1 MSLNKTTIIGHIGKD
16 AEVKDFGNNKVIN
29 FSVAVTRKWKNKSG
43 EEQSK
48 TTWFEVS
55 KWGNNVTLSNY
66 LTKGTQVYVEGE
78 IEADAFVSNQDGE
91 AKGVLRLNAF
101 NIQLLGSNRGKS
113 NQTVEPKDDY
123 ELKPEE
129 EDESDLPF

>member
-1 MSLNKTTIIGHIGKD
+1 MSLNKTQIIGHIGKD
-16 AEVKDFGNNKVIN
+16 AEVKDFGNNQVIN
-29 FSVAVTRKWKNKSG
+29 FSVAVTKKWKNKSG

-55 KWGNNVTLSNY
+55 KWGNNTTLSNY

-78 IEADAFVSNQDGE
+78 IESDAFVSNQSGE

-113 NQTVEPKDDY
+113 TEDAREDYQTEADPF
-123 ELKPEE
+123 
-129 EDESDLPF
+129 SDNSPF

>member
-16 AEVKDFGNNKVIN
+16 AEVKDFGNNQVIN
-29 FSVAVTRKWKNKSG
+29 FSVAVTKKWKNKNE

-48 TTWFEVS
+48 TTWFEVA

-66 LTKGTQVYVEGE
+66 LTKGTKVYVEGE
-78 IEADAFVSNQDGE
+78 IEADAFVSNQSGE

-113 NQTVEPKDDY
+113 TEDAREDYQTEADPF
-123 ELKPEE
+123 
-129 EDESDLPF
+129 SDNSPF

>member
-1 MSLNKTTIIGHIGKD
+1 MSLNKTQIIGHIGKD
-16 AEVKDFGNNKVIN
+16 AEVKDFGNNQVIN
-29 FSVAVTRKWKNKSG
+29 FSVAVTKKWKNKNE

-48 TTWFEVS
+48 TTWFEVA

-78 IEADAFVSNQDGE
+78 IEADAFVSSQDGE

-101 NIQLLGSNRGKS
+101 NIQLLGSGRGK
-113 NQTVEPKDDY
+113 PKEINEF
-123 ELKPEE
+123 ELNDNDE
-129 EDESDLPF
+129 EDDNLPF

>member
-16 AEVKDFGNNKVIN
+16 AEVKDFGNNQVIN

-55 KWGNNVTLSNY
+55 KWGNNTTLSNY

-78 IEADAFVSNQDGE
+78 IEADAFVSNQSEE

-113 NQTVEPKDDY
+113 TEDAREDYQTEADPF
-123 ELKPEE
+123 
-129 EDESDLPF
+129 SDNSPF